1 LQQKAPRI
9 REKNKTLAHIPPIKK
24 NTATFLCAV
33 KKSTFPTKTPQTCW
47 HESPVIEQVEDIKGR
62 RGRWGLPDSDK
73 RANVRSGK
81 ESKGLF

>member
-1 LQQKAPRI
+1 M
-9 REKNKTLAHIPPIKK
+9 
-24 NTATFLCAV
+24 